1 LSGGSFA
8 EHGVTK
14 VQIKSDENLLKL
26 LNEAAHRSLSRSELL
41 AQRVSFI
48 MGNLPKEST
57 LTRERVE
64 ELLESVEGDTEA
76 A

>member
-1 LSGGSFA
+1 M
-8 EHGVTK
+8 TK